1 MPETLLTQSAV
12 KMYGRVLQDVTLV
25 SAGAASSPSPPSLS
39 PPSLSTNSTTGP
51 APYTYPA
58 ALGYDLFLRNQL
70 VDPSNNVQRAPEVR
84 LAKIYAFSFEGA
96 FYNLPRP
103 AIFLV
108 HGPGR
113 AIVGAGTY
121 DAGGGPNAGNT
132 VMNDSGIPAREFI
145 FETDVVYWE
154 YDKDDL
160 SLRLDSF
167 SGTLEDILIEA
178 ALSSTSRSGIVSRS
192 GIQARS
198 GAASDAEESMRHR
211 LR

>member
-1 MPETLLTQSAV
+1 MSETLLTQSAV
-12 KMYGRVLQDVTLV
+12 KMYGRVLKGVKLEALAPGD
-25 SAGAASSPSPPSLS
+25 SSD
-39 PPSLSTNSTTGP
+39 
-51 APYTYPA
+51 
-58 ALGYDLFLRNQL
+58 LGFNKFLKHQL
-70 VDPSNNVQRAPEVR
+70 VDQKFEGKIAVDPAT
-84 LAKIYAFSFEGA
+84 LARIYAFSFEGA

-108 HGPGR
+108 HGLGKPIIGS
-113 AIVGAGTY
+113 GTY
-121 DAGGGPNAGNT
+121 DESGGINAGNP
-132 VMNDSGIPAREFI
+132 VMDHSGIPAREFV
-145 FETDVVYWE
+145 FETDVRYWE

-178 ALSSTSRSGIVSRS
+178 ALSSTSRSGILSRS

-198 GAASDAEESMRHR
+198 GVTSDADESMRHR